1 MDIIEAREL
10 LGVSEY
16 AELNEIKAAND
27 KNIERAIMVGD
38 VALFKLSGRAVAEL
52 LVESKRFS
60 RTQADQ
66 YIWSQ
71 EQFIA
76 GVGAEECRDQPSE
89 ELAQAEAAVESARVT
104 LTASANARIER
115 RNASRQSLS
124 RLFSFQPR
132 S

>member
-10 LGVSEY
+10 LGVSEH

-66 YIWSQ
+66 YIRSQ

-76 GVGAEECRDQPSE
+76 SVGAEERRGRLGE
-89 ELAQAEAAVESARVT
+89 EQLAQAEAAVESARAI
-104 LTASANARIER
+104 LAASANARIER
-115 RNASRQSLS
+115 RNTSRQSLR
-124 RLFSFQPR
+124 RLFSV
-132 S
+132 